1 MKANKK
7 LQEQV
12 IAFRST
18 GLSAN
23 KTAALVGCSRTH
35 VSRIWQAAQLKAQ
48 KKYSK
53 TRRKR
58 TTRYRD
64 VS

>member
-1 MKANKK
+1 M
-7 LQEQV
+7 

-18 GLSAN
+18 GMSAR

-48 KKYSK
+48 KNIQKHKENGQSDLE
-53 TRRKR
+53 TILV
-58 TTRYRD
+58 D
-64 VS
+64 LS